1 MNANSLPAVIEDAIE
16 ELVVVAGDT
25 GDTSLTTEDRKQ
37 RLRIRIAQMADDQ
50 YNQGREDEHREGI

>member
-1 MNANSLPAVIEDAIE
+1 MNANNLPAVIEDAVE
-16 ELVVVAGDT
+16 ELAVVASDT